1 MLFWLFVIIFVVGII
16 IFAVGRW
23 MYDNTKYDTKWLETS
38 GFLLARAMGI
48 AIAICLIIIVAN
60 HIVADAMVA
69 KNHERYKSLTYQL
82 ENNLYDNDND
92 YGKKELYDQV
102 QEWNEDLAAYKRK
115 QYDFWVGILYPDVF
129 DQFEF
134 ISYDT
139 GGNR

>member
-1 MLFWLFVIIFVVGII
+1 MLFWLFVIIFAVGII

-23 MYDNTKYDTKWLETS
+23 MYDNTDYDTEWLETLGGS
-38 GFLLARAMGI
+38 LAVAM
-48 AIAICLIIIVAN
+48 AITIFICLTIMVFN
-60 HIVADAMVA
+60 YVGVDAMVA

-102 QEWNEDLAAYKRK
+102 QEWNEDLAAYKQK
-115 QYDFWVGILYPDVF
+115 QYNFWVGIFYPDVF

-139 GGNR
+139 GDNR